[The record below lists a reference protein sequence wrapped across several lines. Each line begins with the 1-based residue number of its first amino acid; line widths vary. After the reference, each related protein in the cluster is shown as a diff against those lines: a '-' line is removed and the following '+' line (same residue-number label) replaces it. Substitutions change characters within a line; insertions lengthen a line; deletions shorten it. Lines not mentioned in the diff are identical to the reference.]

1 MRIVLLFFCAILV
14 FLTLILIL
22 VVTSSLKLNVEKIY
36 VSNVKSGI
44 KLHKLEKGF
53 LVYFE
58 IYLFGKIKIAK
69 IQIDKEL
76 LEKVKA
82 KNKIENIDKDIK
94 VIKKVKALDIIK
106 KLKIDIEK
114 FKLNAEIGTE
124 DVCLTVAVVTLIS
137 SVVRHNT
144 RKFQNKIT

>member
-14 FLTLILIL
+14 FLSLILIL
-22 VVTSSLKLNVEKIY
+22 VVTSSLKLNAEKIY

-44 KLHKLEKGF
+44 KLHKPQKEF

-69 IQIDKEL
+69 IQINKEL
-76 LEKVKA
+76 LEKLKA
-82 KNKIENIDKDIK
+82 KNKIENIEKDIK
-94 VIKKVKALDIIK
+94 IIKKVKALDIIK
-106 KLKIDIEK
+106 KLKISIDK

-124 DVCLTVAVVTLIS
+124 DVCLTAAVVTFIS
-137 SVVRHNT
+137 SVIRYNV
-144 RKFQNKIT
+144 RKF